1 MTTSNQIMTFP
12 LSDGIMEVS
21 NEKLIITDNAKKDR
35 ILLLLTSIASI
46 LLALTLIYKSTIT
59 NLVVGSILLITNIGL
74 LWKWYKEFRFVEP
87 IVKFSDIIKFKM
99 INIKFSGT
107 KVGLIQLENNKVRR
121 IKMEHKDLLELKN
134 FMEANNIQ
142 VTP

>member
-1 MTTSNQIMTFP
+1 MTFP

-59 NLVVGSILLITNIGL
+59 NLVVGSILLIPNIGL